1 MSSPSMVGPT
11 RILIVDDEPDTVG
24 LIEITL
30 KPAGYLLDRAFS
42 GHEAIQ
48 KIKDQAYDL
57 ILLDVMMP
65 ELTGFDVVRLLHEQE
80 KPVPP
85 IIFLTAKST
94 AEDVELGNVLGAS
107 AYLVK
112 PATRGQ
118 LLDAIK
124 AALYD
129 SWDDSK

>member
-1 MSSPSMVGPT
+1 MIGPT

-42 GHEAIQ
+42 GSEAIR
-48 KIKDQAYDL
+48 KIKEQAYNL

-65 ELTGFDVVRLLHEQE
+65 EITGFDVVRLLHEDG
-80 KPVPP
+80 KPIPP
-85 IIFLTAKST
+85 IIFLTAKNRP
-94 AEDVELGNVLGAS
+94 EDVEMGSILGAS
-107 AYLVK
+107 AYIVK

-124 AALYD
+124 AALYEAAD
-129 SWDDSK
+129 ASD

>member
-1 MSSPSMVGPT
+1 MLGPT

-42 GHEAIQ
+42 GSEAIR
-48 KIKDQAYDL
+48 KIKEQAYDL

-65 ELTGFDVVRLLHEQE
+65 EITGFDVVRMLHDED
-80 KPVPP
+80 KSVPP
-85 IIFLTAKST
+85 IIFLTAKDRQ
-94 AEDVELGNVLGAS
+94 EDIELGTVLGAS

-118 LLDAIK
+118 LLDAIN
-124 AALYD
+124 AALYESSD
-129 SWDDSK
+129 ASS

>member
-1 MSSPSMVGPT
+1 MLGPT

-42 GHEAIQ
+42 GSEAIR
-48 KIKDQAYDL
+48 KIKEQAYDL

-65 ELTGFDVVRLLHEQE
+65 EITGFDVVRMLHEE
-80 KPVPP
+80 NKHVPP
-85 IIFLTAKST
+85 IIFLTAKDKQ
-94 AEDVELGNVLGAS
+94 EDIELGAVLGAS

-118 LLDAIK
+118 LLDAINT
-124 AALYD
+124 ALYESSD
-129 SWDDSK
+129 ASS

>member
-1 MSSPSMVGPT
+1 MLGPT

-30 KPAGYLLDRAFS
+30 RPAGFLLDRAFNGS
-42 GHEAIQ
+42 EALT

-65 ELTGFDVVRLLHEQE
+65 EITGFDVVRLLHEE
-80 KPVPP
+80 NKPIPP
-85 IIFLTAKST
+85 IIFLTAKGGQ
-94 AEDVELGNVLGAS
+94 EDIEQGNILGAA

-112 PATRGQ
+112 PATRGK
-118 LLDAIK
+118 LLDAIN
-124 AALYD
+124 AALYEA
-129 SWDDSK
+129 SDDPN

>member
-1 MSSPSMVGPT
+1 MLGPT

-42 GHEAIQ
+42 GSEALN
-48 KIKDQAYDL
+48 KIKEEAYDL

-65 ELTGFDVVRLLHEQE
+65 EINGFDVVRILHEQD
-80 KPVPP
+80 KPIPP
-85 IIFLTAKST
+85 IIFLTARST
-94 AEDVELGNVLGAS
+94 QEDIQTGDILGAS

-118 LLDAIK
+118 LLDAIN

-129 SWDDSK
+129 ASSR

>member
-1 MSSPSMVGPT
+1 MPGPT

-42 GHEAIQ
+42 GSEALN
-48 KIKDQAYDL
+48 KIKEEAYDL

-65 ELTGFDVVRLLHEQE
+65 EINGFDVVRMLHEAN
-80 KPVPP
+80 KPIPP
-85 IIFLTAKST
+85 IIFLTARST
-94 AEDVELGNVLGAS
+94 HEDIQTGDILGAS

-118 LLDAIK
+118 LLDAIN

-129 SWDDSK
+129 ASG

>member
-1 MSSPSMVGPT
+1 MIGPT

-42 GHEAIQ
+42 GSEAIR
-48 KIKDQAYDL
+48 KIKEQAYDL

-65 ELTGFDVVRLLHEQE
+65 EITGFDVVRLLHEE
-80 KPVPP
+80 SKPIPP
-85 IIFLTAKST
+85 IIFLSAKSRP
-94 AEDVELGNVLGAS
+94 EDVEMGNVLGAS
-107 AYLVK
+107 AYIVK

-124 AALYD
+124 ATLYEGA
-129 SWDDSK
+129 DDSG

>member
-1 MSSPSMVGPT
+1 MLGPT

-30 KPAGYLLDRAFS
+30 RPAGFLLDRALS
-42 GHEAIQ
+42 GSEALT
-48 KIKDQAYDL
+48 KIRDQAYDL

-65 ELTGFDVVRLLHEQE
+65 EITGFDVVRMLHEEQ

-85 IIFLTAKST
+85 IIFLTAKGT
-94 AEDVELGNVLGAS
+94 QEDIEQGNILGAA

-112 PATRGQ
+112 PATRGK

-124 AALYD
+124 AALYEASD
-129 SWDDSK
+129 ASN

>member
-1 MSSPSMVGPT
+1 MLGPT

-30 KPAGYLLDRAFS
+30 RPAGFLLDRAFS
-42 GHEAIQ
+42 GSEALT

-65 ELTGFDVVRLLHEQE
+65 EITGFDVVRLLHEE
-80 KPVPP
+80 NKPIPP
-85 IIFLTAKST
+85 IIFLTAKGSQ
-94 AEDVELGNVLGAS
+94 EDIEQGNILGAA

-112 PATRGQ
+112 PATRGK
-118 LLDAIK
+118 LLDAIN
-124 AALYD
+124 AALYEA
-129 SWDDSK
+129 SDDPN

>member
-1 MSSPSMVGPT
+1 MLGPT

-42 GHEAIQ
+42 GSEALN
-48 KIKDQAYDL
+48 KIKEEAYDL

-65 ELTGFDVVRLLHEQE
+65 EISGFDVVRILHEQN
-80 KPVPP
+80 KPIPP
-85 IIFLTAKST
+85 IIFLTARST
-94 AEDVELGNVLGAS
+94 QEDIQTGDVLGAS

-112 PATRGQ
+112 PATRGK
-118 LLDAIK
+118 LLDAIN

-129 SWDDSK
+129 ASSG

>member
-1 MSSPSMVGPT
+1 MLGPT

-30 KPAGYLLDRAFS
+30 RPAGFLLDRALS
-42 GHEAIQ
+42 GSEALT
-48 KIKDQAYDL
+48 KIRDQAYDL

-65 ELTGFDVVRLLHEQE
+65 EITGFDVVRMLHEEQ

-85 IIFLTAKST
+85 IIFLTAKGT
-94 AEDVELGNVLGAS
+94 QEDIEQGNILGAA

-112 PATRGQ
+112 PATRGK

-124 AALYD
+124 AALYEASD
-129 SWDDSK
+129 ASS

>member
-1 MSSPSMVGPT
+1 MIGPT

-42 GHEAIQ
+42 GSEALR
-48 KIKDQAYDL
+48 KLKDQAYDL
-57 ILLDVMMP
+57 ILMDVMMP
-65 ELTGFDVVRLLHEQE
+65 EITGFDVVRLLHEQA
-80 KPVPP
+80 KTIPP

-94 AEDVELGNVLGAS
+94 SEDLEMGKTLGAA
-107 AYLVK
+107 AYIVK

-124 AALYD
+124 ATLNKASD
-129 SWDDSK
+129 A

>member
-1 MSSPSMVGPT
+1 MIGPT

-30 KPAGYLLDRAFS
+30 KPAGYLLDRAFNGS
-42 GHEAIQ
+42 EAIR
-48 KIKDQAYDL
+48 KIKEQAYDL

-65 ELTGFDVVRLLHEQE
+65 EITGFDVVRLLHEE
-80 KPVPP
+80 AKSIPP
-85 IIFLTAKST
+85 IIFLTAKSSP
-94 AEDVELGNVLGAS
+94 EDIEMGNILGAS
-107 AYLVK
+107 AYIVK

-124 AALYD
+124 AALYEASD
-129 SWDDSK
+129 AAD

>member
-1 MSSPSMVGPT
+1 MLGPT

-42 GHEAIQ
+42 GSEALS
-48 KIKDQAYDL
+48 KIKEEAYDL

-65 ELTGFDVVRLLHEQE
+65 EISGFDVVRMLHEQN
-80 KPVPP
+80 KPIPP
-85 IIFLTAKST
+85 IIFLTARST
-94 AEDVELGNVLGAS
+94 QEDIQQGDILGAS

-118 LLDAIK
+118 LLDAIN
-124 AALYD
+124 AALYET
-129 SWDDSK
+129 SSG